1 MRHPGDVVTKGADH
15 GRRVGPRLR
24 GQPNIVEV
32 YIGYLRT
39 QDRRTVRTSDPAD
52 GSRPGLPARPRSQAE
67 ATSPACQA
75 GEHAPARVGWPSP
88 NRATLV
94 GPRLSGGGAGGSRS
108 ERGLRTSDTQF
119 RLRSVSALRDHT
131 DRHDTCSHHRC
142 DGSAGNPRPRRGR
155 GRFSRAAAQ
164 AFGGLLLLI
173 ALVFLGLVL
182 LRRYGLIPDTLTL
195 GRRPSPEDGARRLL
209 AERMA
214 TGEVST
220 EEFMERASV
229 LNWTPGSDVNPPV
242 TRFRRRR

>member
-1 MRHPGDVVTKGADH
+1 MTPVLTTAVTVPLEIH
-15 GRRVGPRLR
+15 GH
-24 GQPNIVEV
+24 E
-32 YIGYLRT
+32 
-39 QDRRTVRTSDPAD
+39 
-52 GSRPGLPARPRSQAE
+52 
-67 ATSPACQA
+67 
-75 GEHAPARVGWPSP
+75 
-88 NRATLV
+88 
-94 GPRLSGGGAGGSRS
+94 GGGGGFL
-108 ERGLRTSDTQF
+108 EPLLG
-119 RLRSVSALRDHT
+119 
-131 DRHDTCSHHRC
+131 
-142 DGSAGNPRPRRGR
+142 
-155 GRFSRAAAQ
+155 
-164 AFGGLLLLI
+164 FGGLLLLI